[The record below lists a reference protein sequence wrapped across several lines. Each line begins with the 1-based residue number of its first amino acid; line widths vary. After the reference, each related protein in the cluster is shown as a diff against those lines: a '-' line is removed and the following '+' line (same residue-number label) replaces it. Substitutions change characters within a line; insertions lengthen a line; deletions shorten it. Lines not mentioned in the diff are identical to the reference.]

1 MSRRRRVVYEKEE
14 KRPWWHYALAGL
26 IIWCLLGY
34 VGVLPAPWEVFQISP
49 HKPTSPQPPT
59 GQKPYPVGIM
69 TMDVAA
75 YDSLDITQTRTI
87 GTDVKVVWYA
97 YRGGW
102 VQLKAGDDVDVNVLE
117 EDQGKLYAMVY
128 VPPGKN
134 YYVDR
139 QKILEMNKN
148 YVTGYQYIDI
158 TGDRQKEWIFT
169 LDVSKAPYA
178 SGTGKYI
185 APTLNVYLV
194 TYDDSFG
201 FPSGGRPADITG
213 VGTTAITKTIDWYTT
228 ISAEKKGIAIYK
240 VTLTVNTSDVT
251 KVSLVSMQ
259 IPGLGAVDG
268 SAFTRDEFTNQ
279 IRWTYVIGND
289 LDTAQLLTRPAGAVS
304 RLYFT
309 TTLELNLD
317 SGDTIAATL
326 TIYQFEPDGD
336 SITDSDTVNISAS

>member
-1 MSRRRRVVYEKEE
+1 
-14 KRPWWHYALAGL
+14 
-26 IIWCLLGY
+26 
-34 VGVLPAPWEVFQISP
+34 
-49 HKPTSPQPPT
+49 
-59 GQKPYPVGIM
+59 
-69 TMDVAA
+69 MDVAA
-75 YDSLDITQTRTI
+75 YDSLDITQSRTV
-87 GTDVKVVWYA
+87 GTNVKCVWYA
-97 YRGGW
+97 YRNGW
-102 VQLKAGDDVDVNVLE
+102 IQLNSGDDVDVNIFE

-128 VPPGKN
+128 VPSGQN

-139 QKILEMNKN
+139 QKILDKNKKLI
-148 YVTGYQYIDI
+148 TGYQYIDI
-158 TGDRQKEWIFT
+158 TGDREKEWIFT

-185 APTLNVYLV
+185 APTLNLYLV
-194 TYDDSFG
+194 TYDDSFSI
-201 FPSGGRPADITG
+201 PSGGKPADISG
-213 VGTTAITKTIDWYTT
+213 VGTSTVTKTLDWYAT

-279 IRWTYVIGND
+279 IRWTYTIGND
-289 LDTAQLLTRPAGAVS
+289 LDTAQLVVRPVNHPGKF
-304 RLYFT
+304 YFT

-317 SGDTIAATL
+317 SSDVIAATL
-326 TIYQFEPDGD
+326 TIYEFEPDGD